1 MNLAIDIGNS
11 TVKVAVFDGQELVHY
26 DKFEGHSLEGLEK
39 VSRNYAIEKCIVSST
54 VNVTDDM
61 KSDVQATGIEKI
73 VYLDSTT
80 RVPVKNLYRTPR
92 TLGTDRLA
100 AAVGAYSQSGGRD
113 ALVVDMGT
121 AITYELVTAQGEYL
135 GGNISPGVELRLK
148 ALHEFTAKLP
158 KVDREGEK
166 PFWGIDTE
174 TAIRCGVLD
183 GVRHEIEGFVKEL
196 IVKYPY
202 LVVFLTGGN
211 IFDFDSSI
219 KKRIFVDRY
228 IVLKG
233 LNRILKDY

>member
-1 MNLAIDIGNS
+1 MNLAIDIGNT

-26 DKFEGHSLEGLEK
+26 EKFEGHNLEGLK
-39 VSRNYAIEKCIVSST
+39 KISRNYAIEKCIVSST
-54 VNVTDDM
+54 VNVTDEM
-61 KSDVQATGIEKI
+61 KSEVCSTGIEKI
-73 VYLDSTT
+73 VYFDNTT
-80 RVPVKNLYRTPR
+80 RIPIKNLYRTPQ
-92 TLGTDRLA
+92 TLGADRLA
-100 AAVGAYSQSGGRD
+100 AAVGAYSQSEGRD
-113 ALVVDMGT
+113 ALVIDMGT
-121 AITYELVTAQGEYL
+121 AINYELVTAQGEYL
-135 GGNISPGVELRLK
+135 GGNISPGIEMRLK

-211 IFDFDSSI
+211 IFDFGSSV

>member
-1 MNLAIDIGNS
+1 
-11 TVKVAVFDGQELVHY
+11 
-26 DKFEGHSLEGLEK
+26 
-39 VSRNYAIEKCIVSST
+39 
-54 VNVTDDM
+54 M
-61 KSDVQATGIEKI
+61 KSHICAVGTEKI
-73 VYLDSTT
+73 VYFDSST
-80 RVPVKNLYRTPR
+80 RIPIKNLYRTPR
-92 TLGTDRLA
+92 TLGADRLA
-100 AAVGAYSQSGGRD
+100 AAVGAYSESNGHD

-121 AITYELVTAQGEYL
+121 AINYELVAAKGEYL
-135 GGNISPGVELRLK
+135 GGNISPGIEMRLK

-158 KVDREGEK
+158 KVDKDGEK
-166 PFWGIDTE
+166 PFFGVDTE

-183 GVRHEIEGFVKEL
+183 GVRHEIEGFIKEL

-211 IFDFDSSI
+211 TFDFDSSI